1 MRKHVF
7 MFFKIIICEL
17 GHVQKVYY
25 VKIWLFVEFY
35 SLLFAFLSVVLPIII
50 KAHRMILQDFQ
61 SGM

>member
-7 MFFKIIICEL
+7 MVFLIIICEL

-25 VKIWLFVEFY
+25 IEIWWFVEFY
-35 SLLFAFLSVVLPIII
+35 SLLFVFLSVVLPIII
-50 KAHRMILQDFQ
+50 KAHRMNLQDFQ